1 MILTNDG
8 LSLYA
13 EKIGGGA
20 PIMIPQRLYLREYFQ
35 TVVDNRT
42 AVFYDPRNRGLSE
55 TVSDEGKL
63 ARGVL
68 HDVDDMEAIRR
79 HYGFE
84 KMAILAHSYIG
95 VVALLYAAANPE
107 RISRIVLIGPVAPD
121 PSKIY
126 APELR
131 SSDGGLEAFQRS
143 FADLQRRTT
152 AMNPMEQ
159 CLAAWD
165 LLRVLYVAHP
175 SSAKDLHWAPCNIPN
190 EANFMLPFMKYVMP
204 SLTAIRWSEETLSR
218 ITAPTLIIHGRK
230 DRSSP
235 YGAGRDW
242 TQCLPNARL
251 VTIEDAAHVP
261 WIEAPKAVYAAIQT
275 FLDGSWPDTA
285 EQLAL

>member
-1 MILTNDG
+1 MIRTNDG

-13 EKIGGGA
+13 ERIGQGA
-20 PIMIPQRLYLREYFQ
+20 PILIPQRIYLREYFEK
-35 TVVDNRT
+35 VLDGRT

-55 TVSDEGKL
+55 TVSDEDKL
-63 ARGVL
+63 TRGVL

-107 RISRIVLIGPVAPD
+107 RVSRIVLIGPVAPD

-126 APELR
+126 PPELR
-131 SSDGGLEAFQRS
+131 SSDGGLESFQRS
-143 FADLQRRTT
+143 FAELQRRMA
-152 AMNPMEQ
+152 AMNPVEQ

-165 LLRVLYVAHP
+165 LLKVLYVAHP
-175 SSAKDLHWAPCNIPN
+175 GSAKDLHWAPCNIPN

-204 SLTAIRWSEETLSR
+204 SLTRIRWSKETLAT
-218 ITAPTLIIHGRK
+218 ITAPTLIVHGRK

-242 TQCLPNARL
+242 ARCLPDARL
-251 VTIEDAAHVP
+251 MSIEDAAHVP
-261 WIEAPKAVYAAIQT
+261 WIEAPEAVYGAIQT
-275 FLDGSWPDTA
+275 FLDGSWPGTA
-285 EQLAL
+285 EKVAP